1 MLRLKHI
8 SKIYETN
15 NIRQKVLDDININF
29 RKNEFVVI
37 LGPSGS
43 GKSTLLNI
51 IGGLDN
57 CFEGELIINNISTK
71 KYKENDWNYYRN
83 TNVGFIFQ
91 DYNLIEHISILDN
104 VRLPV
109 SFSNTNDKERS
120 KLILSKVNLEGYI
133 KKRPNQLSGGQR
145 QKVAVSRALVN
156 NPDIILADEPTGAL
170 DKKSSIKILELIKE
184 ISKNKLVIM
193 VTHNEDLAKKYASR
207 IVRIEDG
214 KIISDSNPLVKS
226 YQQEKINKNKKIKMR
241 FKEALKLSL
250 NNIKTKK
257 KRMFLVSF
265 AASIGIIGIS
275 LILSISKGF
284 NKKLTNYEIKTVS
297 SFPLIINNKTIISK
311 NDNNNTKD
319 EKYLYLYNNDENKII
334 KTNITSNFLNYLK
347 NIDKNL
353 INFIMYKRIINFNIL
368 SNNGGEVKSF
378 DSSMISF
385 TSLPYTSNSLN
396 NYYDIVEGRMPKNE
410 NEVVLII
417 DDKNRVDKSIL
428 DALHINIKDK
438 IELSDIINK
447 ELKIVMNNDI
457 YYSINNQSFN
467 KKTPDIELYNNLN
480 NETIRFVGVIKE
492 KKNDIGGITSVI
504 KSITD
509 SENVSKIGYKNELIE
524 KIISKNKNS
533 KIIKCQENENNI
545 VSMGNISFSQYG
557 ITKEETLT
565 MLGKDDLPYTIG
577 IYPNSF
583 KSKKKIKDYLNKYNE
598 KITYTD
604 YANKITHVSSKLI
617 KLITIVLVFFSSISL
632 LVSSLMTAIVTYI
645 SVLERTK
652 EIGILR
658 SIGASRKDIIRL
670 FNAENFIIGLSSG
683 IIGIL
688 ISKALLVIINIILKN
703 LTGFSDLA
711 ILNPGT
717 SIILILISTFITIL
731 SGFIPANIAS
741 KKNMVESL
749 M

>member
-1 MLRLKHI
+1 
-8 SKIYETN
+8 
-15 NIRQKVLDDININF
+15 
-29 RKNEFVVI
+29 
-37 LGPSGS
+37 
-43 GKSTLLNI
+43 
-51 IGGLDN
+51 
-57 CFEGELIINNISTK
+57 
-71 KYKENDWNYYRN
+71 
-83 TNVGFIFQ
+83 
-91 DYNLIEHISILDN
+91 
-104 VRLPV
+104 
-109 SFSNTNDKERS
+109 
-120 KLILSKVNLEGYI
+120 
-133 KKRPNQLSGGQR
+133 
-145 QKVAVSRALVN
+145 
-156 NPDIILADEPTGAL
+156 
-170 DKKSSIKILELIKE
+170 
-184 ISKNKLVIM
+184 
-193 VTHNEDLAKKYASR
+193 
-207 IVRIEDG
+207 
-214 KIISDSNPLVKS
+214 
-226 YQQEKINKNKKIKMR
+226 
-241 FKEALKLSL
+241 
-250 NNIKTKK
+250 
-257 KRMFLVSF
+257 
-265 AASIGIIGIS
+265 
-275 LILSISKGF
+275 
-284 NKKLTNYEIKTVS
+284 
-297 SFPLIINNKTIISK
+297 
-311 NDNNNTKD
+311 
-319 EKYLYLYNNDENKII
+319 
-334 KTNITSNFLNYLK
+334 
-347 NIDKNL
+347 
-353 INFIMYKRIINFNIL
+353 
-368 SNNGGEVKSF
+368 
-378 DSSMISF
+378 
-385 TSLPYTSNSLN
+385 
-396 NYYDIVEGRMPKNE
+396 MPKNE

-524 KIISKNKNS
+524 KIINKNKNS